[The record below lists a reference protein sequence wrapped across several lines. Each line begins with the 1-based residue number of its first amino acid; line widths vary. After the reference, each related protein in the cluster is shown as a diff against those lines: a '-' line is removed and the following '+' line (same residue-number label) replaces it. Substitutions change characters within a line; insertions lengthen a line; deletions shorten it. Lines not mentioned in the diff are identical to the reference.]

1 MEVVLK
7 KVSLSVLMLLAM
19 ASLSCGQTARPK
31 EDAGLL
37 ARAPQQLWKYE
48 TGG

>member
-7 KVSLSVLMLLAM
+7 KVSLSILMLLAM

-31 EDAGLL
+31 EGAGLPV
-37 ARAPQQLWKYE
+37 RAPQQLWKYE

>member
-19 ASLSCGQTARPK
+19 ASLSCGQTAKPK
-31 EDAGLL
+31 DDTGLL
-37 ARAPQQLWKYE
+37 ARAPQHLWKYE